1 MKKLIAVLMLL
12 ALAFSLVACGKE
24 KEDITPEPEPA
35 KDLLAQIKER
45 GYMTVATEGNWAP
58 WTFHDESDALV
69 GYDVELAKLVAAK
82 LGVEAKFEETDW
94 DSILAG
100 VDSGRFDT
108 AFNGVGYTE
117 DRAQKY
123 YFTDPYAYVATVL
136 VVRGDNE
143 EIKSF
148 EDLKGKTTAN
158 TASSTYAQK
167 AESFGATNTPV
178 DNLTET
184 IELLLAGRIDAT
196 LNANVSIADYLAEH
210 PDANIKIVATMSDGE
225 VVVVPVRKADDCK
238 SFLEAVNKALAEIKA
253 SGDLAKLSEK
263 YFGMDITSNG

>member
-1 MKKLIAVLMLL
+1 MKKITAVLLFL
-12 ALAFSLVACGKE
+12 ALALCLTSCGK
-24 KEDITPEPEPA
+24 KE
-35 KDLLAQIKER
+35 LLKEVQER
-45 GYMTVATEGNWAP
+45 GYMIVATEGNWSP
-58 WTFHDESDALV
+58 WTYHDASGELV

-82 LGVEAKFEETDW
+82 LGVDVRFEETDW

-108 AFNGVGYTE
+108 AFNGVGYTDE
-117 DRAQKY
+117 RAEKY

-158 TASSTYAQK
+158 TASSTYAGK
-167 AESFGATNTPV
+167 AESYGATNTPV
-178 DNLTET
+178 DSLTET

-196 LNANVSIADYLAEH
+196 LNANVSIADYLKEH
-210 PDANIKIVATMSDGE
+210 PDANIKIVASLSDGE
-225 VVVVPVRKADDCK
+225 KVVVPVRKADNCK
-238 SFLEAVNKALAEIKA
+238 SFLDAVNKALEELRA
-253 SGDLAKLSEK
+253 SGDLARLSQK
-263 YFGMDITSNG
+263 YFGMDLTENG